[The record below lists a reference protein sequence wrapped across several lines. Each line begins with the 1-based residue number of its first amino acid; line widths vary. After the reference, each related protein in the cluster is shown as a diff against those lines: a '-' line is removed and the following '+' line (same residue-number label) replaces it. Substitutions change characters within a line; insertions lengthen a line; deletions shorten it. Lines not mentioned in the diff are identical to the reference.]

1 MSFALRHILVAVG
14 PPSATHARAIRRAA
28 ELAAVSGARLELFH
42 ANFNPYAGDPVFMQ
56 QSLDE
61 QMDQALE
68 YSRRRLERLAA
79 PLRRKG
85 LEVVATVAWDYPAH
99 EAIVRR
105 VLEAEPDL
113 VVAEAHKHG
122 VGERLVLTN
131 TDWQLVRL
139 CPAPLLLARS
149 RKTYRNAAFVA
160 AIDPFHAHAKP
171 ADLDRRI
178 LDVAVR
184 LAMQC
189 QAEVHAAHV
198 FRPPAA
204 YIPGSFAEP
213 VPIAASPALLKPFED
228 AVRSRVAKFLRPMSR
243 RIADQHVIAG
253 DPVRELPVLARSLG
267 AALAIM
273 GAVSRSGLRR
283 LFIGHTAERVMDRMT
298 CDVLVVKARAFR
310 TPVPR
315 TATLPHIVVPP
326 F

>member
-1 MSFALRHILVAVG
+1 MGFALRHILVAVG
-14 PPSATHARAIRRAA
+14 PPTSTHARAIRRAA
-28 ELAAVSGARLELFH
+28 ELATESGARLELFH

-56 QSLDE
+56 QTLDE

-85 LEVVATVAWDYPAH
+85 LQVATTVAWDYPAH

-105 VLEAEPDL
+105 VLDVEPDL
-113 VVAEAHKHG
+113 LVAEAHKHG

-139 CPAPLLLARS
+139 CPVPLLLARS
-149 RKTYRNAAFVA
+149 RRSYSGARFLA

-184 LAMQC
+184 LAIQSK
-189 QAEVHAAHV
+189 AEVHAAHV
-198 FRPPAA
+198 YRPPAA

-228 AVRSRVAKFLRPMSR
+228 AVRARVAKFLRPLKA
-243 RIADQHVIAG
+243 RIADQHVVAG
-253 DPVRELPVLARSLG
+253 DAVRELPVLARNLS

-273 GAVSRSGLRR
+273 GAVSRSGLKS
-283 LFIGHTAERVMDRMT
+283 LFIGHTAERVLDRMT
-298 CDVLVVKARAFR
+298 CDVLVVKPRAFR
-310 TPVPR
+310 TAVPR
-315 TATLPHIVVPP
+315 KATLPHIVVPP

>member
-14 PPSATHARAIRRAA
+14 PPTATHARAIRRAA
-28 ELAAVSGARLELFH
+28 ELATLSGARLELFH
-42 ANFNPYAGDPVFMQ
+42 AIFNPYAGDPVFVQ

-61 QMDQALE
+61 QMDQSLE

-85 LEVVATVAWDYPAH
+85 LEVSTSVAWDYPPY

-105 VLEAEPDL
+105 ALEVQPDL

-139 CPAPLLLARS
+139 CPVPLLLARS
-149 RKTYRNAAFVA
+149 RKTYRDATFLA
-160 AIDPFHAHAKP
+160 AIDPFHARAKP

-178 LDVAVR
+178 LDVTVR
-184 LAMQC
+184 LGLQC
-189 QAEVHAAHV
+189 KAQVHAGHV
-198 FRPPAA
+198 YRAPAG

-228 AVRSRVAKFLRPMSR
+228 AVRARLAKFLRPMQR
-243 RIADQHVIAG
+243 RIAGQHVIAG
-253 DPVRELPVLARSLG
+253 DPVHELPALARNVGAVLAV
-267 AALAIM
+267 M
-273 GAVSRSGLRR
+273 GAVSRTGLKS
-283 LFIGHTAERVMDRMT
+283 LFIGHTAERVLDRMT
-298 CDVLVVKARAFR
+298 SDVLVVKPRAFR

-315 TATLPHIVVPP
+315 RATLPQIVVPP

>member
-14 PPSATHARAIRRAA
+14 PPTSTHARAIRRAA
-28 ELAAVSGARLELFH
+28 ELASASGARLELFH

-61 QMDQALE
+61 QMDQALD

-85 LEVVATVAWDYPAH
+85 IEVTTMVAWDYPAH

-105 VLEAEPDL
+105 TLEVEPDL
-113 VVAEAHKHG
+113 LVAEAHKHG

-139 CPAPLLLARS
+139 CPVPLLLARS
-149 RKTYRNAAFVA
+149 RKTYSGARFLA

-178 LDVAVR
+178 LDVALR
-184 LAMQC
+184 LGLQC
-189 QAEVHAAHV
+189 GADVHAAHV
-198 FRPPAA
+198 YRPPAA
-204 YIPGSFAEP
+204 FIPGSFAEP
-213 VPIAASPALLKPFED
+213 VPIATSPALLKPFEE
-228 AVRSRVAKFLRPMSR
+228 AVRTRVGKFLRPLKR
-243 RIADQHVIAG
+243 RIADQHVVAG
-253 DPVRELPVLARSLG
+253 DPVYELPVLARNLG

-273 GAVSRSGLRR
+273 GAVSRTGLKS
-283 LFIGHTAERVMDRMT
+283 LFIGHTAERVLDRIA
-298 CDVLVVKARAFR
+298 CDVLVVKPRAFR

-315 TATLPHIVVPP
+315 KATLPHIVVPP

>member
-1 MSFALRHILVAVG
+1 MSFALRHVLVAVG
-14 PPSATHARAIRRAA
+14 PPTATHARAIRRAA
-28 ELAAVSGARLELFH
+28 ELAVLSGARLELFH

-56 QSLDE
+56 QSLDD

-85 LEVVATVAWDYPAH
+85 LEVTTTVAWDYPAH

-105 VLEAEPDL
+105 ALEVEPDL

-139 CPAPLLLARS
+139 CPAPMLLARS
-149 RKTYRNAAFVA
+149 RKTYRNAAFLA

-184 LAMQC
+184 LATQC
-189 QAEVHAAHV
+189 QAQVQAAHV

-213 VPIAASPALLKPFED
+213 VPIAASPTLLKPFED
-228 AVRSRVAKFLRPMSR
+228 AVRTRVAKFLRPLSR
-243 RIADQHVIAG
+243 RLAGQHVIAG
-253 DPVRELPVLARSLG
+253 DPVHELPVLARNLG
-267 AALAIM
+267 AALVVM
-273 GAVSRSGLRR
+273 GAVSRTGLKS
-283 LFIGHTAERVMDRMT
+283 LFIGHTAERMLDRMA
-298 CDVLVVKARAFR
+298 CDVLVVKPRAFR

-315 TATLPHIVVPP
+315 KATLPHIVVPP

>member
-14 PPSATHARAIRRAA
+14 PPTSTHARAIRRAA
-28 ELAAVSGARLELFH
+28 ELAAASGARLELFH

-61 QMDQALE
+61 QMDHALE
-68 YSRRRLERLAA
+68 YARRRLERLAA
-79 PLRRKG
+79 PLRRRG
-85 LEVVATVAWDYPAH
+85 LQVATTVAWDYPAH

-105 VLEAEPDL
+105 VLDVEPDL
-113 VVAEAHKHG
+113 LVAEAHKHG

-139 CPAPLLLARS
+139 CPVPLLLARS
-149 RKTYRNAAFVA
+149 RRSYSGARFVA

-184 LAMQC
+184 LAIQSK
-189 QAEVHAAHV
+189 AEVHAAHV
-198 FRPPAA
+198 YRPPAA

-213 VPIAASPALLKPFED
+213 VPIAASPILLKPFED
-228 AVRSRVAKFLRPMSR
+228 AVRARVAKFLRPLQR
-243 RIADQHVIAG
+243 RIADQHVVAG
-253 DPVRELPVLARSLG
+253 DPVRELPVLARNLG

-273 GAVSRSGLRR
+273 GAVSRSGLKS
-283 LFIGHTAERVMDRMT
+283 LFIGHTAERVLDRMT
-298 CDVLVVKARAFR
+298 CDVLVVKPRAFR
-310 TPVPR
+310 TAVPR
-315 TATLPHIVVPP
+315 KATLPHIVVPP

>member
-1 MSFALRHILVAVG
+1 MRFALRHILVTVG
-14 PPSATHARAIRRAA
+14 PPTATHARAIRRAA
-28 ELAAVSGARLELFH
+28 ELAAESGARLELFH
-42 ANFNPYAGDPVFMQ
+42 ANFNPYAGDPVFMR

-61 QMDQALE
+61 QMDQSLE

-85 LEVVATVAWDYPAH
+85 LEVTTSVAWDYPPH

-105 VLEAEPDL
+105 ALVVEPDL
-113 VVAEAHKHG
+113 LVAETHKHG

-139 CPAPLLLARS
+139 CPVPLLLARS
-149 RKTYRNAAFVA
+149 RKTYRGATFIA

-184 LAMQC
+184 LGLQC
-189 QAEVHAAHV
+189 RAEVHAAHV

-213 VPIAASPALLKPFED
+213 VPIAASPALLKPFEE
-228 AVRSRVAKFLRPMSR
+228 AVRTRVAKFLRPMQR
-243 RIADQHVIAG
+243 RIAGQHVVAG
-253 DPVRELPVLARSLG
+253 DPVHELPVLARSLG
-267 AALAIM
+267 AALTVM
-273 GAVSRSGLRR
+273 GAVSRSGLKS
-283 LFIGHTAERVMDRMT
+283 LFIGHTAERVVDRISS
-298 CDVLVVKARAFR
+298 DVLVVKPQGFKTA
-310 TPVPR
+310 VPR
-315 TATLPHIVVPP
+315 NATLPQIIVPP

>member
-14 PPSATHARAIRRAA
+14 PPTSTHARAIRRAA
-28 ELAAVSGARLELFH
+28 ELAAVAGARLELFH

-79 PLRRKG
+79 PLRRRG
-85 LEVVATVAWDYPAH
+85 LQVATTVAWDYPAH

-105 VLEAEPDL
+105 VLDVEPDL
-113 VVAEAHKHG
+113 LVAEAHKHG

-139 CPAPLLLARS
+139 CPVPLLLARTRRS
-149 RKTYRNAAFVA
+149 YNGARFVA

-184 LAMQC
+184 LAIQAK
-189 QAEVHAAHV
+189 AEVHAAHV
-198 FRPPAA
+198 YRPPAA

-213 VPIAASPALLKPFED
+213 VPIAASPTLLKPFED
-228 AVRSRVAKFLRPMSR
+228 AVCARVAKFLRPLKR

-253 DPVRELPVLARSLG
+253 DPVRELPVLARNLG

-273 GAVSRSGLRR
+273 GAVSRSGLKS
-283 LFIGHTAERVMDRMT
+283 LFIGHTAERVLDRMT
-298 CDVLVVKARAFR
+298 CDVLVVKPRAFR
-310 TPVPR
+310 TAVPR
-315 TATLPHIVVPP
+315 KATLPHIVVPP

>member
-1 MSFALRHILVAVG
+1 MSFALKHILVAVG
-14 PPSATHARAIRRAA
+14 PPTATHARAIRRAA
-28 ELAAVSGARLELFH
+28 ELATLAGARLELFH
-42 ANFNPYAGDPVFMQ
+42 AIFNPYAGDPVFVQ
-56 QSLDE
+56 HSLDE
-61 QMDQALE
+61 QMDQSLE

-85 LEVVATVAWDYPAH
+85 IEVTTSVAWDYPPY

-105 VLEAEPDL
+105 ALEVEPDL

-139 CPAPLLLARS
+139 CPVPLLLARS
-149 RKTYRNAAFVA
+149 RKTYRDATFLAAV
-160 AIDPFHAHAKP
+160 DPFHAHAKP

-184 LAMQC
+184 LALQC
-189 QAEVHAAHV
+189 EAHVHAGYVYRA
-198 FRPPAA
+198 PAG

-228 AVRSRVAKFLRPMSR
+228 AVRARVAKFLRPMQR
-243 RIADQHVIAG
+243 RIAGQHIVAG
-253 DPVRELPVLARSLG
+253 DPVQELPGLARSIG
-267 AALAIM
+267 AVLAIM
-273 GAVSRSGLRR
+273 GAVSRTGLKS
-283 LFIGHTAERVMDRMT
+283 LFIGHTAERVLDRMT
-298 CDVLVVKARAFR
+298 CDVLVVKPRAFR
-310 TPVPR
+310 SSVPR
-315 TATLPHIVVPP
+315 KATLPQIVVPP

>member
-1 MSFALRHILVAVG
+1 MSYALRHILVAVG

-28 ELAAVSGARLELFH
+28 ELATESGAALEFFH
-42 ANFNPYAGDPVFMQ
+42 AIFNPYAGDPVFVR

-61 QMDQALE
+61 QMDQSLE
-68 YSRRRLERLAA
+68 YARKRLERLAA

-85 LEVVATVAWDYPAH
+85 LKVTTNVAWDYPPH

-105 VLEAEPDL
+105 ALAVEPDL

-139 CPAPLLLARS
+139 CPVPLLFARS
-149 RKTYRNAAFVA
+149 RKTYRGAAFLA
-160 AIDPFHAHAKP
+160 AVDPFHAHAKP

-178 LDVAVR
+178 LDLAVR
-184 LAMQC
+184 LGVQC
-189 QAEVHAAHV
+189 RAQVHAVHV
-198 FRPPAA
+198 YRPPAA

-228 AVRSRVAKFLRPMSR
+228 AVRARVARFLRPMQR
-243 RIADQHVIAG
+243 RLAAQLVVAG
-253 DPVRELPVLARSLG
+253 DPAHELPALARSLG
-267 AALAIM
+267 AVLVVM
-273 GAVSRSGLRR
+273 GAVSRTGLRS
-283 LFIGHTAERVMDRMT
+283 LFIGHTAERVLDRIAS
-298 CDVLVVKARAFR
+298 DVLVVKPRAFR
-310 TPVPR
+310 TSVPR
-315 TATLPHIVVPP
+315 KATLPQIVVPP

>member
-14 PPSATHARAIRRAA
+14 PPTATHARAIRRAA
-28 ELAAVSGARLELFH
+28 ELAVLSGARLELFH

-56 QSLDE
+56 QSLDD

-85 LEVVATVAWDYPAH
+85 LEVTTTVAWDYPAH

-105 VLEAEPDL
+105 ALEAEPDL

-139 CPAPLLLARS
+139 CPAPMLLARS
-149 RKTYRNAAFVA
+149 RKTYRNAAFLA

-184 LAMQC
+184 LATQC
-189 QAEVHAAHV
+189 QAQVQAAHV

-213 VPIAASPALLKPFED
+213 VPIAASPTLLKPFED
-228 AVRSRVAKFLRPMSR
+228 AVRTRVAKFLRPLSR
-243 RIADQHVIAG
+243 RLAGQHVIAG
-253 DPVRELPVLARSLG
+253 DPVHELPVLARNLG
-267 AALAIM
+267 AALVVM
-273 GAVSRSGLRR
+273 GAVSRTGLKS
-283 LFIGHTAERVMDRMT
+283 LFIGHTAERMLDRMA
-298 CDVLVVKARAFR
+298 CDVLVVKPRAFR

-315 TATLPHIVVPP
+315 KATLPHIVVPP